1 MNNDLKTDVN
11 SIIKFVTNV
20 YSPDDTRVIPVTPE
34 HYNII
39 FYFNEI
45 DDKYI
50 TNQEHGDTKVLKS
63 KMFNREIRTY
73 IENYLGIK
81 TTGLQPPNFFPPM
94 VNHPISIYVK
104 YTN

>member
-1 MNNDLKTDVN
+1 MNNDLKTDVG

-20 YSPDDTRVIPVTPE
+20 YSPDDIRVTPVTPE
-34 HYNII
+34 HYNIV

-50 TNQEHGDTKVLKS
+50 TNPQHRDTEELKIN
-63 KMFNREIRTY
+63 MFNREIRTY

-81 TTGLQPPNFFPPM
+81 TTGLQPPDFFPPM
-94 VNHPISIYVK
+94 VNHPISIYVR
-104 YTN
+104 YAH